1 MSTKNNKAYK
11 DVLLELDKS
20 RKLTQYVAYR
30 NALIK
35 VKHTTEDTKLKS
47 LIDAYVR
54 NFDKIEGYA
63 KKKMAGNASNL
74 VYSCSYD
81 REELR
86 SYCMGVVSS
95 GEPEWAV
102 VARLNGWGPLG

>member
-74 VYSCSYD
+74 A
-81 REELR
+81 
-86 SYCMGVVSS
+86 YCMGVVSS